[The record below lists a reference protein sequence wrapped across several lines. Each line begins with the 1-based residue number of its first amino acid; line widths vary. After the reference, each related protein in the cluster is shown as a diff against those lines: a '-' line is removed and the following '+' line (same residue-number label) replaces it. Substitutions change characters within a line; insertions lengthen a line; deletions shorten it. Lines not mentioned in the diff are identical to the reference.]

1 MEKNIK
7 KDRQVLKTAKEMVAD
22 LCSDYIN
29 PTDLGVKEEV
39 IEEIIVRLFFRIIKL
54 NILAFATIR
63 FIYMYIIQ
71 IAPKDRIY
79 ELLSIYKNLQLQ
91 KLFNLGII
99 SKEQLVDMSINE
111 NNFKYQVEDGVY
123 HVNFDERFTNSY
135 TAPLLNED
143 IIWALFLIAT
153 YVDMNET
160 AFCYVYNELKEL
172 DFNELDL
179 DKEITNLIIRLRI
192 REMRKEG
199 FMSEDEETMFMSK
212 IQEYDLT
219 YKFFT
224 EQEIN
229 NWRSKAFHSF
239 NLRRMK
245 K

>member
-1 MEKNIK
+1 MGKNIK
-7 KDRQVLKTAKEMVAD
+7 KDRQVLKTAKEMVERFSA
-22 LCSDYIN
+22 SYVE
-29 PTDLGVKEEV
+29 PTDPEVVAEV

-63 FIYMYIIQ
+63 FIYMYIMQ

-91 KLFNLGII
+91 KLFNNGII
-99 SKEQLVDMSINE
+99 TKEELLNMSTNE
-111 NNFKYQVEDGVY
+111 NKFRYQVNDDKY
-123 HVNFDERFTNSY
+123 HISFNEEFTNSY
-135 TAPLLNED
+135 ITPLLDKD

-199 FMSEDEETMFMSK
+199 FMSEDEETMFMAK

-224 EQEIN
+224 EEEIN